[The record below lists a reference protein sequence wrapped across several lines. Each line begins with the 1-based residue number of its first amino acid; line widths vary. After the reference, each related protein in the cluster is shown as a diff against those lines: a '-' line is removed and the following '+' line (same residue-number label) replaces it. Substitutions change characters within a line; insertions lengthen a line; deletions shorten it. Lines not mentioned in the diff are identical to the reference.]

1 VIRIGIDWTLLLQAA
16 NFFVLLGLLQWLLF
30 RPLRAVMQGRRQEI
44 ENSLGRVRELEDDIA
59 GRQAGYSELLESV
72 RESARQQR
80 EAVRAEVTEQQM
92 QLLSEAREE
101 ATSRQ
106 RELET
111 RLAVEEEAAAA
122 TLRGESARLAGAITH
137 KIAGRAL

>member
-1 VIRIGIDWTLLLQAA
+1 
-16 NFFVLLGLLQWLLF
+16 
-30 RPLRAVMQGRRQEI
+30 
-44 ENSLGRVRELEDDIA
+44 
-59 GRQAGYSELLESV
+59 LLESV

-92 QLLSEAREE
+92 QLLSEARDE

-122 TLRGESARLAGAITH
+122 TLRAESSRLAGAITH